1 MSKEDPFKL
10 VGEPLAKKRTDIRGL
25 GDIVEIV
32 AKPIARTIDKV
43 AGTDMENCSS
53 CAQRKAWLN
62 EFFSIEKN

>member
-1 MSKEDPFKL
+1 MSKEDPFAL

-25 GDIVEIV
+25 GDIVAKV
-32 AKPIARTIDKV
+32 AQPVARVIDKV
-43 AGTDMENCSS
+43 AGTDIENCSS